1 MLYLLVRIQFE
12 RKVGPKGQ
20 VVIPKEIRRIMGISP
35 NSKVLISVEDNSVII
50 KKESEE
56 PVWRFMTRFA
66 KEHGKRL
73 SVKELNK
80 MKEEHYQEELGET
93 TSALSR

>member
-1 MLYLLVRIQFE
+1 MARIQFE
-12 RKVGPKGQ
+12 RKIGPKGE

-35 NSKVLISVEDNSVII
+35 NSKVLIGVEDGSIVI
-50 KKESEE
+50 KKEGEE

-93 TSALSR
+93 TAAFS

>member
-1 MLYLLVRIQFE
+1 LARIQFE
-12 RKVGPKGQ
+12 RKIGPKGE

-35 NSKVLISVEDNSVII
+35 NSKVLIGVEDGSIVI
-50 KKESEE
+50 KKEGEE

-93 TSALSR
+93 TAAFS